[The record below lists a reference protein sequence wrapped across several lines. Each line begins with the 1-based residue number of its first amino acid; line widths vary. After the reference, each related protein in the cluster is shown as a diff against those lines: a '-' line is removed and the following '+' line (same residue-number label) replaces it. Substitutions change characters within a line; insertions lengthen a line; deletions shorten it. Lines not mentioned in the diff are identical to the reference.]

1 MSLQKTYPFRRVSV
15 DHMIYG
21 TTRVWWQLEP
31 EFNDPGP
38 YVFQLQV
45 GRTGLQEADDWR
57 DLGAPIINGY
67 HTFDNKRHNV
77 GTVWTA
83 HYRVTLTTPRGSYV
97 SAASPST
104 GELSEQDWLLS
115 REIIRKEQLRN
126 RKLAVGGFLIKAFRY
141 GAPCPRCRDKLTQ
154 ESADTD
160 CPVCYGTALENGYHP
175 ALPLQCWDLS
185 LQTIEEDSD
194 PNLRGTTREN
204 AIVTARVIG
213 FPAIN
218 YRDIWVNG
226 TSDERWT
233 IRAVKSAAAV
243 RGLPII
249 YEVQLEL
256 IPLSSVV
263 YYIPLASAES
273 GPPIALPSTGD
284 GCQIV
289 GPDYGGLDLRYLTAL
304 NTPVVGARVYAFK
317 KADAD
322 RGFPDY
328 PPRRL
333 AIAATTTNSTGSW
346 TANLNLDPGKYVL
359 LYEKLDEFGP
369 DTKELT
375 VVEPTCPPT
384 GSSSSL
390 SSSSSACAL
399 HPPVGPV
406 RQVNTFWDI

>member
-57 DLGAPIINGY
+57 DLGSPIINGY

-104 GELSEQDWLLS
+104 GELSEQDWLMS

-160 CPVCYGTALENGYHP
+160 CPVCYGTGLENGYHP

-194 PNLRGTTREN
+194 SNLRGTTREN
-204 AIVTARVIG
+204 AVITARVIG

-284 GCQIV
+284 GCEIV

-304 NTPVVGARVYAFK
+304 GAPVVGARVYAFK

-328 PPRRL
+328 PPRHL

-375 VVEPTCPPT
+375 VVEPTCPPA
-384 GSSSSL
+384 GSSSS
-390 SSSSSACAL
+390 SSCAL